1 MLKVNVL
8 GFWGTFPSAGGAT
21 SGYLISGNSGKILL
35 DCGCGVM
42 SRLPFYTNVESIS
55 AVFLTHLHFDHMCD
69 VGILQYA
76 ANFALRNKKM
86 KEKLK
91 IYAPSGPED
100 ILKTIKSVN
109 SDVLIMSENNNVDV
123 AGMKIS
129 FMHVNH
135 PVPCFAVRI
144 EQEGNVIVYITDTSY
159 MDYIADFA
167 RDADLLICEASV
179 SDESRH
185 TSGKGHMNA
194 FQAGLI
200 AKDANAKNLLLTH
213 LSHDCDLELLRKNA
227 SESFGHK
234 VFMPHIKSVYT
245 ID

>member
-21 SGYLISGNSGKILL
+21 SGYLITGESGKILL
-35 DCGCGVM
+35 DCGSGVM
-42 SRLPFYTNVESIS
+42 SRLPFYTNVEAIS

-86 KEKLK
+86 SGKLK
-91 IYAPSGPED
+91 IYAPSEPEE
-100 ILKTIKSVN
+100 IWKIIHNEN
-109 SDVLIMSENNNVDV
+109 SEIISMNENDNAEISGMNV
-123 AGMKIS
+123 S
-129 FMHVNH
+129 FMHLNH
-135 PVPCFAVRI
+135 TIPCFAVRI
-144 EQEGNVIVYITDTSY
+144 EQKGKVIVYITDTTY
-159 MDYIADFA
+159 FEAVEDFA
-167 RDADLLICEASV
+167 RDADLLICEAAI

-194 FQAGLI
+194 SQAGVI
-200 AKDANAKNLLLTH
+200 ARKANARNLLLTH
-213 LSHDCDLELLRKNA
+213 ISHDCNMDLLQKTA
-227 SESFGHK
+227 SESFGQE